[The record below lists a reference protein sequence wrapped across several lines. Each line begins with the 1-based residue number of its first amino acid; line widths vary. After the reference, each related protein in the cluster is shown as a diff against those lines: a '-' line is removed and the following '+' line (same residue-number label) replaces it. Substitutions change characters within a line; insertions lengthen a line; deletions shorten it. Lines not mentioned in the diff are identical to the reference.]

1 MEKKRCAACRR
12 TFYSRPQHPNQTYC
26 PAPDCQRKRRSR
38 WQQHKRYSDQDYRE
52 NQRQAQKSWCQH
64 NPDYWRQYHQKAHQ
78 IMSANANNNHTA
90 QKILAPSGGVK
101 MDVSNG
107 ILPFISG
114 IYRLSA
120 LAEDESAKMDV
131 WIVKLTFLSMG

>member
-1 MEKKRCAACRR
+1 MEKKRCVACRR
-12 TFYSRPQHPNQTYC
+12 TFYSRPQHPGQTYC
-26 PAPDCQRKRRSR
+26 ASEACQRKRRSR

-52 NQRQAQKSWCQH
+52 NQQRAHRGWSQR
-64 NPDYWRQYHQKAHQ
+64 NPDYQRQYRQKTRQTVQGNTNNSTTAHK
-78 IMSANANNNHTA
+78 MPDPA
-90 QKILAPSGGVK
+90 GGVK